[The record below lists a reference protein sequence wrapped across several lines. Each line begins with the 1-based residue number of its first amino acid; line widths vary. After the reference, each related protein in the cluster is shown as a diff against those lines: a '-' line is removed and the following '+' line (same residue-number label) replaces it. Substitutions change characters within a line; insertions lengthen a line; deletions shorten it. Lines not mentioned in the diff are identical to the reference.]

1 MTVDRKIEALVRLRP
16 TMEQA
21 QTLIVLLG
29 YSTGDFLDAVGDE
42 TNVEVLRDTLMLLP
56 LQDVSNIK
64 DGREINDIAQRLVQ
78 SRIDKLEE
86 TKP

>member
-1 MTVDRKIEALVRLRP
+1 MAVDRKIEALVRLRP
-16 TMEQA
+16 TMERA

-56 LQDVSNIK
+56 LQDVSKIR
-64 DGREINDIAQRLVQ
+64 DGREINDIAQRLVD
-78 SRIDKLEE
+78 SRIKKLEE
-86 TKP
+86 KP